1 MLKGGEFL
9 RKGLFLALRL
19 ASTNR
24 YNMKGNLL
32 SNPGGDYALVDN
44 IEKPKP
50 GKNQILV
57 KSLVAGLNPV

>member
-1 MLKGGEFL
+1 
-9 RKGLFLALRL
+9 
-19 ASTNR
+19 
-24 YNMKGNLL
+24 MKGILL
-32 SNPGGDYALVDN
+32 SKAGGDYALVDT